1 MSKIHFLLSRIN
13 AKLWVLP
20 AVMSACVVGWVWI
33 SYMAGTYLEPSFF
46 SFIEVSRETLLN
58 LFTILASTMLTVAT
72 FSVSAIANAYGSVAT
87 TASPRANRIVMKD
100 GNVRSTLGA
109 FLATFIYAV
118 VAITALSAFE
128 FGPTGRFLLFL
139 AFVVQVGWVL
149 VSFLSWV
156 DRVSRLGRIGDTISR
171 VAEAGRVAFSNVD
184 LCGTLS
190 ANRRDPDE
198 RVDGDAHIL
207 RSERFG
213 YVQHIDLD
221 VVQGIAEDHELEIR
235 FGIRPGSLLTVG
247 YPMAHVVSAHRAK
260 GGTDGDSYD
269 GEMDAR
275 LKAAV
280 TVGGERSIETDPRFA
295 LILLSEIADRALS
308 PGVNDPGTA
317 ITVLPHQMELIHE
330 WTLRRKERGQS
341 STEHKCRYSQV
352 WVPPIEAD
360 DLVLDAFGPIARD
373 GAGMVEVV
381 IRLLKALQSLTFM
394 GHSDLA
400 QAAAKYSRV
409 VLELAEA
416 KLVAESEKEAA
427 RKVAGDVS
435 ED

>member
-72 FSVSAIANAYGSVAT
+72 FSVSAIANAYASVAT

-149 VSFLSWV
+149 LSFLSWV

-171 VAEAGRVAFSNVD
+171 VAEAGRVAFSNAD

-198 RVDGDAHIL
+198 KVDGDAHIL

-221 VVQGIAEDHELEIR
+221 VVQEIAEDHELEIR

-247 YPMAHVVSAHRAK
+247 YPMAHVVSSNRTTGA
-260 GGTDGDSYD
+260 GDPYD

-317 ITVLPHQMELIHE
+317 ITVLPHQIELFHE
-330 WTLRRKERGQS
+330 WTLRQKERGDLS
-341 STEHKCRYSQV
+341 PGHKCRYSQV

-360 DLVLDAFGPIARD
+360 DLVLDAFGPTARD

-394 GHSDLA
+394 DHPELA
-400 QAAAKYSRV
+400 QAAAKYSQV
-409 VLELAEA
+409 VLELAEG

-427 RKVAGDVS
+427 RKVAGIVTV
-435 ED
+435 E

>member
-72 FSVSAIANAYGSVAT
+72 FSVSAIANAYASVAT

-149 VSFLSWV
+149 LSFLSWV

-171 VAEAGRVAFSNVD
+171 VAEAGRVAFSNAD

-198 RVDGDAHIL
+198 KVDGDAHIL

-221 VVQGIAEDHELEIR
+221 VVQEIAEDHELEIR

-247 YPMAHVVSAHRAK
+247 YPMAHVVSSNRTTGA
-260 GGTDGDSYD
+260 GDPYD

-317 ITVLPHQMELIHE
+317 ITVLPHQIELFHE
-330 WTLRRKERGQS
+330 WTLRQKERGDLS
-341 STEHKCRYSQV
+341 PGHKCRYSQV

-360 DLVLDAFGPIARD
+360 DLVLDAFGPTARD

-394 GHSDLA
+394 DHPELA
-400 QAAAKYSRV
+400 QAAAKYSQV
-409 VLELAEA
+409 VLELAEG
-416 KLVAESEKEAA
+416 KLVARSEKEAA
-427 RKVAGDVS
+427 RKVAGIVTV
-435 ED
+435 E